1 MSSKVKALAQMLQLP
16 KDVAM
21 EGIMMIYKLEWEI
34 MLNLNLIGKRLK

>member
-21 EGIMMIYKLEWEI
+21 EGILCAVYE
-34 MLNLNLIGKRLK
+34 